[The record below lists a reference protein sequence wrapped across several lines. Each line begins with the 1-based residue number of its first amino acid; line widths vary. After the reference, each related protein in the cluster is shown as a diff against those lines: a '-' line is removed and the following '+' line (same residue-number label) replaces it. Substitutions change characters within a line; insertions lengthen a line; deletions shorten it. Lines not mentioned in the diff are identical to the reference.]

1 MTLRLP
7 FSQAKDVTALLEEA
21 LAARDARI
29 RELEG
34 QVQKRVAK
42 DAGIKELGA
51 DHGQAGRVDIRA

>member
-7 FSQAKDVTALLEEA
+7 FSQAKDVTALLEA

-29 RELEG
+29 QELEG

-42 DAGIKELGA
+42 DAGIKELEA